1 MSTPTSEYSG
11 MSEPSF
17 KLTTPTYKTKPRNE
31 SYSFHPILGFGDSK
45 YVTSHTELGPRTITI
60 PKPDPQTHPV
70 MGDFYKYFCSDT
82 LDIKQVDVLKIAHA
96 FANGLTWV
104 PMDGDYWSPSKEN
117 LQKAINTCPP
127 HLYVVNRFDCNHF
140 AMEMK
145 SHLARCGITSIG
157 MTIDYDSEH
166 SYNLGIVVG
175 ENNVLTPV
183 VIEPQQDKIFLHLGV
198 KPYTGGR
205 GYQIW

>member
-1 MSTPTSEYSG
+1 MSTPTSQFSG
-11 MSEPSF
+11 MSES
-17 KLTTPTYKTKPRNE
+17 KTTNVQYNTKPRKE
-31 SYSFHPILGFGDSK
+31 PYSFHPILGFGDSL
-45 YVTSHTELGPRTITI
+45 YVSSNSELSPKTITI

-82 LDIKQVDVLKIAHA
+82 LDVEAKDLYKIVQR
-96 FANGLTWV
+96 FAPKLQLL
-104 PMDGDYWSPSKEN
+104 PMDAHYWAPSRED

-127 HLYVVNRFDCNHF
+127 HLYVVERFDCNHF

-145 SHLARCGITSIG
+145 SHLARCGITAIG

-175 ENNVLTPV
+175 DNNVLSPV